1 MLARPSSHLTNAMLD
16 PRSGQCA
23 RRVHV
28 EGCPF
33 LSRIAVFDPFSGAS
47 GDMILGAL
55 VDAGV
60 PLTSIQDAVSRL
72 GIKGA
77 QITSQPAGSGA
88 VRGTRVLVDPVGE
101 QPSRDWHTIRL
112 LLEESTLAPTIRD
125 AALAIFA
132 ALAAAE
138 AEAHGQPLEQVHF
151 HEVGGVDAIVDVVG
165 ACTGLHVLGI
175 EQIASHPVAVGSGWV
190 RSDHGLLPVP
200 APASA
205 ILLAQKAVPIRP
217 DPPGGPQVRELL
229 TPTGAAILSALA
241 SWDVPPFVPDRLG
254 YGFGTRELPWPN
266 ALRLWVGE
274 TSPYGATESE
284 ELLLETNI
292 DDMNPQFY
300 EPLSERLFAAGALD
314 VWLTP
319 ITMKKGRP
327 GTTVSIIVTADRRDA
342 VERAL
347 FVESTTLGV
356 RATPLSRTR
365 APRRFE
371 TVTTRWGDV
380 RLKLRGWDGRVI
392 GAMPEYDDCLRLSRA
407 SGAPIR
413 EIWSEANR
421 LGEMF
426 AGRRWPA
433 QSPVPTNLIATSAES
448 DPGNDDR

>member
-1 MLARPSSHLTNAMLD
+1 
-16 PRSGQCA
+16 
-23 RRVHV
+23 
-28 EGCPF
+28 

-60 PLTSIQDAVSRL
+60 PLTLIREAVSQL
-72 GIKGA
+72 GVEGVR
-77 QITSQPAGSGA
+77 ITSQPASSGA
-88 VRGTRVLVDPVGE
+88 VRGTRVLVEPTGE
-101 QPSRDWHTIRL
+101 QPSRDWRTIRV
-112 LLEESTLAPTIRD
+112 LLEESSLSPSVRD
-125 AALAIFA
+125 AALTVFS

-138 AEAHGQPLEQVHF
+138 AEAHGALVEDVHF
-151 HEVGGVDAIVDVVG
+151 HEVGAVDAIVDVVG
-165 ACTGLHVLGI
+165 ACVGLDALGVA
-175 EQIASHPVAVGSGWV
+175 QIAASPIAVGSGWV

-200 APASA
+200 APATA
-205 ILLAQKAVPIRP
+205 ILLARHAVPIRP
-217 DPPGGPQVRELL
+217 DPPGGPQPGELL
-229 TPTGAAILSALA
+229 TPTGAVILATLA
-241 SWDVPPFVPDRLG
+241 SWNVPPFVPDRLG

-274 TSPYGATESE
+274 TSRSGATEGE

-327 GTTVSIIVTADRRDA
+327 GTTISIIVTADRRDA

-347 FVESTTLGV
+347 FVESTTIGV

-392 GAMPEYDDCLRLSRA
+392 GAMPEYDDCLRLSRF

-413 EIWSEANR
+413 EIWAEANR
-421 LGEMF
+421 LGEVF
-426 AGRRWPA
+426 AGQRWAA
-433 QSPVPTNLIATSAES
+433 QSPGVTNRTATSAES
-448 DPGNDDR
+448 DPGNEDGQHRE